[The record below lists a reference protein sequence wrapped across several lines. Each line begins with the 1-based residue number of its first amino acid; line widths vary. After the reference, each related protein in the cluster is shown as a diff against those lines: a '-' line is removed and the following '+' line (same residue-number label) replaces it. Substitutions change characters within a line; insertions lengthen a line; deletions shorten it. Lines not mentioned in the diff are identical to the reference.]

1 MRIPRWIRFRR
12 AGTGTGMLYAGLV
25 TTAAALVVLGL
36 IIIFS
41 SLIHVRQVLVT
52 AAENGAR
59 VAALTGDTQTVQEAV
74 ANTLQEAKLP
84 QTYHGQ
90 TLWTVSSTSV
100 TNGPAQPEAK
110 VTIQYQAPILFPN
123 LFRALG
129 HPYSLP
135 VTIPLSVT
143 ASATNETYFTGP
155 PN

>member
-1 MRIPRWIRFRR
+1 MRKWMRLRR
-12 AGTGTGMLYAGLV
+12 AGTGIGTLYASLV
-25 TTAAALVVLGL
+25 SVAALLVVLGL
-36 IIIFS
+36 LLIFS

-74 ANTLQEAKLP
+74 ADTLQEANLP
-84 QTYHGQ
+84 QTYHDQ

-100 TNGPAQPEAK
+100 VNGPAQPEAK
-110 VTIQYQAPILFPN
+110 VTIQYHAPILFPN

-129 HPYSLP
+129 HPNSLP
-135 VTIPLSVT
+135 VTIPLSVS
-143 ASATNETYFTGP
+143 ASAVNETYFTGP